1 MTRRRQRAR
10 RSGRCLPKGIV
21 LGTIVL
27 GTLMS
32 VGVADKPP
40 KPPAGSPSA
49 ADAPRQPAKSRD
61 IFPKNVAGNAEVER
75 ILKTFPG
82 RGEVGDDSEPTP
94 AEEAVKLF
102 EVADGLKIELVA
114 AEASLDG
121 NAKVAG
127 DSANDGDRAKEESP
141 HTVPPVEQPLFMHF
155 DERGRLWVVQYRQYP
170 FPEGLKV
177 IRYDQHLRAVFDK
190 VPAPPPHHV
199 HGKDK
204 ITVYTD
210 TNGDG
215 TYDSSKDA
223 ITGLNITTA
232 VVTGRGPRAGTGDQ
246 GSGTGESPRVAPR
259 GASSPST
266 PDSRLSP
273 PNTYGIYVLN
283 PPYLLFYPD
292 ADRDDVPDAD
302 PVVCLSGFGI
312 EDTHS
317 VANSLRW
324 GPDGWIYGANG
335 STSTGNVSS
344 AITKNVR
351 WEGQCI
357 WRFDPRTHVFE
368 IFAEGG
374 GNTFS
379 SEIDGKGRVFSGT
392 NHGNTRGMYYP
403 QGSYATKSWGK
414 HGPLTNPYAFG
425 YFSHMKHE
433 GEKDRFP
440 QTFVIYEGG
449 SLPALYHGDI
459 IAANALHN
467 RVWASEMIR
476 DASTFRTVDRPPF
489 LTTPD
494 RWFRPVCVEVGPD
507 GAVYIADWYDTRL
520 THVDPRD
527 NWHKTSGRI
536 YRVVSD
542 ASSKPA
548 DGNPWIPED
557 LMAMTDG
564 RLIELFA
571 HPNKWWR
578 QTAARVLGDRL
589 AIALANGNAS
599 SPNDSSFR
607 TNTANETPVKPQAT
621 LSRLIDLAL
630 DAKDGRS
637 LEALW
642 AVHGAGRFDLDL
654 ASRLL
659 SHEDQ
664 HVRRWT
670 IRLLGDHRRLNDQL
684 GQELAALAKSE
695 PYVQVRT
702 QLASSAK
709 RFETSYALPIIRE
722 LLNRDE
728 DASDPHQPL
737 LLWWALEEHCGDR
750 SDPQVRMPLPTAPSA
765 DASRAAVLQMFE
777 APDVWDVPLV
787 RDVILSR
794 IMQRFAMDRGR
805 APDGSMPGL
814 EACARLLAMSPSPDH
829 TQRLMT
835 GFLEAY
841 QGREITGLPPSL
853 AAAIDEYQKS
863 LGQSD
868 LALALRLGKDEAV
881 EDALKV
887 VRDES
892 ADVPQRLSYIEI
904 LGQIDKP
911 QVVSPLLGLIGS
923 SKSDAVKRAVMQAL
937 MNYDDPKIGQ
947 TICQRYQS
955 TLPAEHNLRSTAHQV
970 LASRAVWT
978 KQFLNELTSYRIKRD
993 TIPLDIVQQMRLH
1006 DDPEIQAVLDK
1017 LWGKTRS
1024 TPAEKRKQVER
1035 LRRLIAG
1042 TGSAGGVEGGTG
1054 DAAAETRTTN
1064 AESRP
1069 PNPHQGREL
1078 FKKHCGICHTLFDDG
1093 GKTGPNLTGYERTNL
1108 DFLLLAI
1115 VDPSAAIREE
1125 FTQYQV
1131 LTNDGRVLTGLIDD
1145 QTPTTVTLRGANNET
1160 TLVNRDDIDILQA
1173 MDKSIMPDGVV
1184 EKLSDA
1190 DLRNLFAYLTARTP
1204 PQ

>member
-1 MTRRRQRAR
+1 MTRRTQRVRQ
-10 RSGRCLPKGIV
+10 SGWCF
-21 LGTIVL
+21 LGTIVIGTVFF
-27 GTLMS
+27 GTLIPIR
-32 VGVADKPP
+32 AAEKPP
-40 KPPAGSPSA
+40 ESVPKPSAGSPPA
-49 ADAPRQPAKSRD
+49 ADAPRQAANSRD
-61 IFPKNVAGNAEVER
+61 IFREDVAGNAEVER

-94 AEEAVKLF
+94 PEEAIKLF

-114 AEASLDG
+114 AEASLSGD
-121 NAKVAG
+121 AAG
-127 DSANDGDRAKEESP
+127 DGDRAEEESP
-141 HTVPPVEQPLFMHF
+141 LTVPPVEQPLFMHF

-215 TYDSSKDA
+215 TYDSFKDA

-232 VVTGRGPRAGTGDQ
+232 VVTGRGPGAGTGDQ
-246 GSGTGESPRVAPR
+246 ESGAGQSPRVAPR
-259 GASSPST
+259 GAPQPST
-266 PDSRLSP
+266 PDSQLSSP
-273 PNTYGIYVLN
+273 HPYGIYVLN

-324 GPDGWIYGANG
+324 GPDGWLYGANG

-344 AITKNVR
+344 SVTKGVR

-425 YFSHMKHE
+425 YFAHMKHE
-433 GEKDRFP
+433 GDTDRFP

-449 SLPALYHGDI
+449 ALPALYQGNI

-476 DASTFRTVDRPPF
+476 DGSTYRTVDRPP
-489 LTTPD
+489 LVTTPD

-536 YRVVSD
+536 YRVVSEKEVR
-542 ASSKPA
+542 SEPSKPA
-548 DGNPWIPED
+548 DGNPWVPED
-557 LMAMTDG
+557 LMAKTDDQ
-564 RLIELFA
+564 LINLFA

-589 AIALANGNAS
+589 AISLAGGDS
-599 SPNDSSFR
+599 SVPADSSFR
-607 TNTANETPVKPQAT
+607 TNTSDQNRAQPQAA
-621 LSRLIDLAL
+621 LFRLIGLAL

-642 AVHGAGRFDLDL
+642 AIHGAGKFDLDL
-654 ASRLL
+654 AARLL
-659 SHEDQ
+659 GHEDK

-670 IRLLGDHRRLNDQL
+670 VRLLGDHRRLNDQL
-684 GQELAALAKSE
+684 GQELVALAKSE

-709 RFETSYALPIIRE
+709 RFQTSYALPIIGA
-722 LLNRDE
+722 LLSRDE

-750 SDPQVRMPLPTAPSA
+750 SDPQVRVPLPTAQPA
-765 DASRAAVLQMFE
+765 DASRAAVLAMFKD
-777 APDVWDVPLV
+777 PGLWDVPLV

-794 IMQRFAMDRGR
+794 IMQRFAMDNSD
-805 APDGSMPGL
+805 AQDGPLPGL
-814 EACARLLAMSPSPDH
+814 EACAQLLALSPSPDH
-829 TQRLMT
+829 TRRLMT

-853 AAAIDEYQKS
+853 AAAIDEYQQS

-887 VRDES
+887 IRDES
-892 ADVPQRLSYIEI
+892 ADVPQRLAYIKI

-923 SKSDAVKRAVMQAL
+923 SKSDAVKRAAMQAL

-955 TLPAEHNLRSTAHQV
+955 TLPAEHDLRSTAHRV

-1006 DDPEIQAVLDK
+1006 DDPEIQAVLNK

-1024 TPAEKRKQVER
+1024 TPDEKRKQVAR
-1035 LRRLIAG
+1035 LRRLIARVRG
-1042 TGSAGGVEGGTG
+1042 RG
-1054 DAAAETRTTN
+1054 DAAAETRTAGDETR
-1064 AESRP
+1064 S

-1078 FKKHCGICHTLFDDG
+1078 FKKHCGTCHTLFDDG

-1145 QTPTTVTLRGANNET
+1145 QTPTTVTLRGVNNQT
-1160 TLVNRDDIDILQA
+1160 TLVNRDDVDILQA
-1173 MDKSIMPDGVV
+1173 MDTSIMPDALV
-1184 EKLSDA
+1184 EKFTD
-1190 DLRNLFAYLTARTP
+1190 DELRDLFAYLTARTP